1 MISDLLLGA
10 ALAVGQVPATPMPA
24 SLPKV
29 MPAPAGFPTAVKPMP
44 MPQDAPVAMPK
55 PKDGVPAVPA
65 PTAPAMPAPTVA
77 AQPLTLKDG
86 EKLVANGDGT
96 YRIESGA
103 AAAEAPAEEPTKEEE
118 KFFLQKLLESSPAGQ
133 TLAGNGWKVYGWTQ
147 GSFTT
152 GSPRRS
158 ALPVPFA
165 DRIDQFSLNQNWL
178 HVEKA
183 IDTSKKE
190 FQIGGVAELL
200 IPGTD
205 YRFTPSRNLLT
216 ERQRNGELYGIDLF
230 QGYVSAFLPN
240 VGSQGTTVN
249 VGKFATAL
257 EYELVQATGTPFLS
271 RSYLFQYNPFTHT
284 GVNAI
289 TPLNDDWTMSNGIV
303 LGNDNFFGDT
313 ARATYIGQLKWAP
326 KDGKTQVILGT
337 SITDPTFDANKN
349 FAYYNV
355 YNLQLI
361 HKLTDKL
368 TYVADASYSHIE
380 DAPGIGFAEWYGLV
394 NYFLYDVNDKV
405 QSKFRVELFN
415 DAQGYRTNFQGLYT
429 AATYGITWKPMPWL
443 SIMPEVRYDHN
454 SGNAGPF
461 ETKRN
466 MFTASF
472 GAIVRW

>member
-1 MISDLLLGA
+1 MLSDLLLGA

-29 MPAPAGFPTAVKPMP
+29 MPSLAGQLPA
-44 MPQDAPVAMPK
+44 
-55 PKDGVPAVPA
+55 AVP
-65 PTAPAMPAPTVA
+65 PIAMPAPKSSGTAAMPALQVPPPA
-77 AQPLTLKDG
+77 QAAPATTAQPLVLKSG
-86 EKLVANGDGT
+86 ETLVANGDGT
-96 YRIESGA
+96 YRIEAGA
-103 AAAEAPAEEPTKEEE
+103 APAAAEAPAEEAAEE
-118 KFFLQKLLESSPAGQ
+118 KFLLQRLLESSPAGQ
-133 TLAGNGWKVYGWTQ
+133 TLAGNGWKVNGWTQ

-178 HVEKA
+178 HVEKS
-183 IDTSKKE
+183 IDTSKNE
-190 FQIGGVAELL
+190 FQIGGVADLI

-230 QGYVSAFLPN
+230 QGYVSAYLP
-240 VGSQGTTVN
+240 GLGKQGTTVN

-257 EYELVQATGTPFLS
+257 EYETVQAISTPFLS

-289 TPLNDDWTMSNGIV
+289 TPLNDDWTISNGLV

-313 ARATYIGQLKWAP
+313 ARTTYIGQLKWAP
-326 KDGKTQVILGT
+326 KEGNTTVILGA

-361 HKLTDKL
+361 QKLSDKM
-368 TYVADASYSHIE
+368 TYVADMSYSHI
-380 DAPGIGFAEWYGLV
+380 DNAPGLGFADWYGLV

-405 QSKFRVELFN
+405 QSKLRVEFFN
-415 DAQGYRTNFQGLYT
+415 DSEGFRTGFQGLYT
-429 AATYGITWKPMPWL
+429 AATYGITWKPRPWL
-443 SIMPEVRYDHN
+443 AIMPEVRYDHN
-454 SGNAGPF
+454 SGATGPF
-461 ETKRN
+461 ESKRD
-466 MFTASF
+466 MFIASF
-472 GAIVRW
+472 GAVVRW